1 MADVKSTPFREINI
15 KILKIYTNY
24 ENKIISRAKKPN
36 QL

>member
-1 MADVKSTPFREINI
+1 MADVKSTPFREIHI

-24 ENKIISRAKKPN
+24 ENKVISMAKKLN